1 MKENLSAFI
10 DGELDHAESI
20 QMVTRLDKDKQLRQ
34 HWGRY
39 QAYGSAL
46 RDELTPALSV
56 DFSARVCQRLAEEP
70 VQFAPAAMPKARR
83 LRGPLAGIA
92 VAASL
97 LGIAIILQQPVLEST
112 QEKQATTI
120 AEVSDPLPLAASDA
134 INAAASSNDAD
145 QLIVSNSRNE
155 NIRAKINRLLVEH
168 NEYNPAGDMTGML
181 PYSRF
186 VGYNPGID
194 NPGIDNPE

>member
-34 HWGRY
+34 QWSRY
-39 QAYGSAL
+39 QTYGSAL
-46 RDELTPALSV
+46 RDELTPALSA
-56 DFSARVCQRLAEEP
+56 DFSTRVCKHLAEEP

-97 LGIAIILQQPVLEST
+97 VGVAIILQQPVFENT
-112 QEKQATTI
+112 QENQATTV
-120 AEVSDPLPLAASDA
+120 AEVSDPLPLAANDA
-134 INAAASSNDAD
+134 TNAAPNSNDVD

-186 VGYNPGID
+186 VGYNPR
-194 NPGIDNPE
+194 IDNPE

>member
-34 HWGRY
+34 QWSRY

-46 RDELTPALSV
+46 RDELMPALSA

-97 LGIAIILQQPVLEST
+97 VGIAIILQSPVLENA
-112 QEKQATTI
+112 QENKVTTI
-120 AEVSDPLPLAASDA
+120 AEVSDPLPLSA
-134 INAAASSNDAD
+134 NDAANGHDTD

-194 NPGIDNPE
+194 NPSIDNPE

>member
-20 QMVTRLDKDKQLRQ
+20 QVVTRLDKDKQLRQ
-34 HWGRY
+34 QWSRY
-39 QAYGSAL
+39 QTYGSAL
-46 RDELTPALSV
+46 RDELTPALSA
-56 DFSARVCQRLAEEP
+56 DFSARVCKHLAEEP

-97 LGIAIILQQPVLEST
+97 VGVAIILQQPVLENT

-120 AEVSDPLPLAASDA
+120 AEVSDPLPLAANDA
-134 INAAASSNDAD
+134 TNAAANSNDVD

-186 VGYNPGID
+186 VGYNPR
-194 NPGIDNPE
+194 IDNPE